1 MSGQYEVVLIAG
13 VTQVMLNIS
22 VFEDDIREEQEQFHL
37 MIIAESLPSRVKRRR
52 RSQALVNI
60 TDTTGKLACRLL

>member
-52 RSQALVNI
+52 QSQALVNI

>member
-1 MSGQYEVVLIAG
+1 MSGQYEVVVIAG

-37 MIIAESLPSRVKRRR
+37 VIIIRSLLCRVSTRR

-60 TDTTGKLACRLL
+60 TDTTGTLTCRLL